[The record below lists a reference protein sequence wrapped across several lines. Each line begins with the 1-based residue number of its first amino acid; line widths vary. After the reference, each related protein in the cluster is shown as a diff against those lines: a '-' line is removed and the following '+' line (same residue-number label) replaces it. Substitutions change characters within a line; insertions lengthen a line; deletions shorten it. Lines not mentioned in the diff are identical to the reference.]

1 MRRAL
6 GALLALLFG
15 WALAEFAVRLTAPDR
30 FGPLQ
35 LLPYDAVEPVT
46 SGMRIS
52 EAASYLVFDP
62 DLGWQVGPNR
72 QSLNGLYHSNG
83 SGARAS
89 ASTPQGVEPWATAF
103 GDSFT
108 HGDDVRDEETWVA
121 GLGARGLPTV
131 NLGVPGYGVD
141 QAWLRYRKL
150 KEQVRSRVVLIGV
163 MADNIARHLNRYRP
177 FITPFERVFFVKPRF
192 EMSEGRLRLVPSP
205 FQRRDDYASP
215 PEILRS
221 ALQEVGR
228 KDRFFEPRFYES
240 SPLDGSKLFRIAR
253 TLRLDPARHAD
264 WRPLYADEAA
274 RALTLAI
281 VRGFAEEVRGD
292 GREPVV
298 VFIPDRSVAQDVASG
313 RTPPTAAFLDRL
325 RGLGCSLVDLT
336 APVAGF
342 VSNAEGPA
350 AFLPHYSPALSEAVA
365 NYIADW
371 KKTEKSFP

>member
-1 MRRAL
+1 MKRAL
-6 GALLALLFG
+6 GALLALVFG
-15 WALAEFAVRLTAPDR
+15 LALAEIAVRLTAPDR
-30 FGPLQ
+30 FGSLQ
-35 LLPYDAVEPVT
+35 LLPYDFVEPVT
-46 SGMRIS
+46 AGMRIN
-52 EAASYLVFDP
+52 EATSYLVFEP
-62 DLGWQVGPNR
+62 ELGWEVGPNR
-72 QSLNGLYHSNG
+72 HSLNGLYNSDG
-83 SGARAS
+83 SGARVSVS
-89 ASTPQGVEPWATAF
+89 AREGVAPWATAF

-121 GLGARGLPTV
+121 RLGALGLPTV

-150 KEQVRSRVVLIGV
+150 KDRVRSRVVLIGV

-205 FQRRDDYASP
+205 FQRFDDYASP

-221 ALQEVGR
+221 ALREVGL
-228 KDRFFEPRFYES
+228 KDRFFDPRFYES
-240 SPLDGSKLFRIAR
+240 SPLDRSKLFRIAR

-264 WRPLYADEAA
+264 WRPLYADDVALG
-274 RALTLAI
+274 LTLAI
-281 VRGFAEEVRGD
+281 VEGFVEEVRGD

-298 VFIPDRSVAQDVASG
+298 VFIPDRSVAQDVAAG
-313 RTPPTAAFLDRL
+313 RTPPTAVLLDRL
-325 RGLGCSLVDLT
+325 KGLGCPVADLT
-336 APVAGF
+336 APVARF
-342 VSNAEGPA
+342 ASKAEAPV

-371 KKTEKSFP
+371 KKTEKSLP